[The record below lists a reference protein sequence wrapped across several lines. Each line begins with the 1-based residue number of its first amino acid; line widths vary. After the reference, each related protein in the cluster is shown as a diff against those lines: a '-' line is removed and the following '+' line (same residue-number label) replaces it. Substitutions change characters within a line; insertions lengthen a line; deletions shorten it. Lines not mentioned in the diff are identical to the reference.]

1 MEGADQSW
9 VAALTRYRDPA
20 AEQERDIYADDWFR
34 SQRKLVRTSRAFGGY
49 MEAGAVPGDGAAA
62 PPAGEPP
69 AHPPRKLH
77 TPMDYVRRLNGRV
90 RPPWSLGADAGDSA
104 RAQRQRSGKRGS
116 WLRPFTDAQHAA
128 DSTEPHSA
136 GIPPSASAPEVAA
149 APSPIPNGRPLP
161 TFERSAQL
169 GAQHA
174 GGPLAYTT
182 SAPDGGARPWGSQPA
197 SGFQPSSPDA
207 SASPFDRRIAGAQAG
222 ADARQDGDAG
232 RATPLPVAA
241 PALHV
246 SDIPPWAYAPPAPP
260 ARNAWGALAQ
270 TPVDA
275 GTRVATE
282 PASVYGVAT
291 TTSPPVASAPL
302 AMPAAYTQAD
312 GLCAPGQRG
321 AIRRQTQ
328 PESPLVGK
336 AEAPGSGPSRVFPAP
351 VPEPTLP
358 SEPLTPRPTRTSE
371 APGPRPTQT
380 SQAGPEPAWPSQPA
394 APEPTRTAQTP
405 APEPTRASHAPAPGP
420 AAMRQ
425 PAAPVP
431 EPQPPAPVPGATPQ
445 LPAAVAAPEPL
456 APHPPASEPLAP
468 HSTQHRSVSDTTSM
482 LPPSS
487 RRTSTGAYRWR
498 MPGNAMSMLRAPLR
512 ELPPMASPPSG
523 GLPPMPEAVPS
534 EGAPLRARRLAS
546 DGRPRP
552 VSMATGAPPTASGG
566 RRPVSVAATGGDAPG
581 LRPVSFCP
589 EALGARRSGEP
600 ASKKEPAAYR
610 QQVDEYPVHLDP
622 AYSFLPRSVAEMRES
637 LQAARRRTIAA
648 DASTEQVSFGVAV

>member
-1 MEGADQSW
+1 
-9 VAALTRYRDPA
+9 
-20 AEQERDIYADDWFR
+20 
-34 SQRKLVRTSRAFGGY
+34 

-149 APSPIPNGRPLP
+149 APSQIPNGRPLP

-371 APGPRPTQT
+371 APGPGPTQT

-456 APHPPASEPLAP
+456 APHPPGLGASSAALDAAQVGLGHDEHAAAQLAAHEHRRLPLAHAGQRHEHAAGATEGATADGVATLGRP
-468 HSTQHRSVSDTTSM
+468 SAHARGRPLRGRAFACSPPCVRRATAACLHGHWRPAHGIGWT
-482 LPPSS
+482 PSS
-487 RRTSTGAYRWR
+487 VR
-498 MPGNAMSMLRAPLR
+498 
-512 ELPPMASPPSG
+512 G
-523 GLPPMPEAVPS
+523 GH
-534 EGAPLRARRLAS
+534 
-546 DGRPRP
+546 
-552 VSMATGAPPTASGG
+552 G
-566 RRPVSVAATGGDAPG
+566 RRCAGTAPG
-581 LRPVSFCP
+581 LVLPRGTGRP
-589 EALGARRSGEP
+589 ALRGARVQKGACCVPAAGGRIPCAPGPGIQLPPALRGRDAREP
-600 ASKKEPAAYR
+600 AGGSAAHHR
-610 QQVDEYPVHLDP
+610 GG
-622 AYSFLPRSVAEMRES
+622 R
-637 LQAARRRTIAA
+637 
-648 DASTEQVSFGVAV
+648 